1 MIGWAWNKSNVFT
14 EVMEYKGTKR
24 VNLCAKSFQYKAS
37 RCSRGTRNNR
47 AIHFLLCGCA
57 MKFINPRDM
66 LNPLDLEGVDI
77 TVRSVLRLLARL

>member
-1 MIGWAWNKSNVFT
+1 
-14 EVMEYKGTKR
+14 
-24 VNLCAKSFQYKAS
+24 
-37 RCSRGTRNNR
+37 
-47 AIHFLLCGCA
+47 